1 MRTTSSNFNP
11 YTECHYKICEKSFVR
26 KAINFSFSLELKHR
40 KTSTGTDYN
49 LCVLNTGTTDM
60 WIHCFHF
67 HLIHFCKYEAKL
79 QVKAQVKTTN
89 PILIETWVLN
99 NDYSD
104 NADKKGTA
112 DPQIKVE
119 SMDGPDIIFLRVKPT
134 NRMSV
139 MTLDQK
145 FRDWIQQFNSKQI
158 RTIKER
164 LHTAYIVPDGS
175 QALVE
180 LKNDFYML
188 FSTFFRE

>member
-1 MRTTSSNFNP
+1 
-11 YTECHYKICEKSFVR
+11 
-26 KAINFSFSLELKHR
+26 
-40 KTSTGTDYN
+40 
-49 LCVLNTGTTDM
+49 
-60 WIHCFHF
+60 
-67 HLIHFCKYEAKL
+67 
-79 QVKAQVKTTN
+79 
-89 PILIETWVLN
+89 
-99 NDYSD
+99 
-104 NADKKGTA
+104 
-112 DPQIKVE
+112 
-119 SMDGPDIIFLRVKPT
+119 MDGPDIIFLRVKPT